1 MVYLGT
7 GTVGVSIYEK
17 GTIPFTQNIR
27 MGSLKLSEIMER
39 MQEQIE
45 KSNTIIEEY
54 LVTFANILEKLISL
68 KKLNHFIV
76 SGQEMDLIARICG
89 AVEEGELLFIPTES
103 FKAKYKELINLN
115 VEQVAR
121 TYGLNKDQ
129 AEGLLP
135 SLSIYN
141 TLLVFTSA
149 NNIIHAPVTLCDAL
163 LFSMLYKEE
172 DRELERKF
180 AENTI
185 ISAQSVGEKY
195 RYDAEHAATVQKFGS
210 IIFDQTKKIHGLGE
224 REKLLLQVACLL
236 HDIGKYINTKNH
248 YYHSYYLIKNTDII
262 GLNNE
267 ETEMAAQIAMYH
279 GKEVP
284 GLSNEHFSRL
294 TTSQRAVV
302 SKLVA
307 IIRMADALDR
317 SHSQKFKQLEVTLK
331 KDGIEL
337 KGSTEWDYGLEQW
350 TFNRKSSF
358 FEEVFGIKARLRRK
372 ANEF

>member
-210 IIFDQTKKIHGLGE
+210 IIFDQTKKSTGW
-224 REKLLLQVACLL
+224 EK
-236 HDIGKYINTKNH
+236 
-248 YYHSYYLIKNTDII
+248 
-262 GLNNE
+262 E
-267 ETEMAAQIAMYH
+267 
-279 GKEVP
+279 
-284 GLSNEHFSRL
+284 
-294 TTSQRAVV
+294 
-302 SKLVA
+302 
-307 IIRMADALDR
+307 
-317 SHSQKFKQLEVTLK
+317 
-331 KDGIEL
+331 
-337 KGSTEWDYGLEQW
+337 
-350 TFNRKSSF
+350 KSCSC
-358 FEEVFGIKARLRRK
+358 R
-372 ANEF
+372 